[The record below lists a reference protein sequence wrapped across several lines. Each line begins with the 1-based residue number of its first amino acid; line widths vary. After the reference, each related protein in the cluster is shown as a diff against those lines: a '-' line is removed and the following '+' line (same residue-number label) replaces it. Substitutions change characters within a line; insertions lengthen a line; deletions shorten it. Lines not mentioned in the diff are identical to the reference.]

1 MEGRTSLLDEVEA
14 ASAELRR
21 FVGEAV
27 GTLLA
32 EPRFLDAL
40 PGYLFPDEA
49 NQARIAQL
57 VGKLYALRRFQSVS

>member
-1 MEGRTSLLDEVEA
+1 MSLLDEIEA

-27 GTLLA
+27 GALLA

-40 PGYLFPDEA
+40 PGYLLPDAA

-57 VGKLYALRRFQSVS
+57 VGELHALRRFRSVS

>member
-1 MEGRTSLLDEVEA
+1 MSLLDEVEA

-27 GTLLA
+27 GALLA

-40 PGYLFPDEA
+40 PGYLLPDEA

-57 VGKLYALRRFQSVS
+57 VEKLRALSRLYSVS

>member
-1 MEGRTSLLDEVEA
+1 MDGRTSLLDEVEA
-14 ASAELRR
+14 DSADLRR

-27 GTLLA
+27 GTLLV

-40 PGYLFPDEA
+40 PGYLLPDEG

-57 VGKLYALRRFQSVS
+57 VEKLRALSRLYSVS

>member
-1 MEGRTSLLDEVEA
+1 VDGRTSLLDEVEA
-14 ASAELRR
+14 DSADLRR

-27 GTLLA
+27 GTLLV

-40 PGYLFPDEA
+40 PGYLLPDEG

-57 VGKLYALRRFQSVS
+57 VEKLRALSRLYSVS